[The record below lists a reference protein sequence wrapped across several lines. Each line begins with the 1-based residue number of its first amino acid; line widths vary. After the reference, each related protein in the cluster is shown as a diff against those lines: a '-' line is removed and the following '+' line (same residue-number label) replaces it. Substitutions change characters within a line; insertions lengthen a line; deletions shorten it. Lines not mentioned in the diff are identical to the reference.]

1 MKICC
6 FNDFRLGLID
16 GDTVLDVSA
25 ALSTLPPVGWPYPI
39 GDAVIANW
47 ATLHREIEALADTA
61 PRLNLSDV
69 RLRSPV
75 ANPSKI
81 IGIARNRKNLD
92 QENLGQD
99 NSFAKGRGDED
110 PMHMFIKAPSALV
123 GPADGVAL
131 RFTDRR
137 NDPEAELAIII
148 GKSGTDIAEENAL
161 DHVFG
166 YAIGLDMSLR
176 GSEPASARKSID
188 TYAVLGPWM
197 TTADEIADPDN
208 LATRL
213 WVDGEILQDANTN
226 LLAFGVRSIIANTS
240 AFYTLHP
247 GDIIMAGTAASFAPI
262 HPGSTMVAEFEG
274 LGRMDVA
281 VRAHGK

>member
-6 FNDFRLGLID
+6 FDDFRLGLID
-16 GDTVLDVSA
+16 NDTVIDVTA
-25 ALSTLPPVGWPYPI
+25 ALSALPPVGWPYPI
-39 GDAVIANW
+39 GDALVANW
-47 ATLHREIEALADTA
+47 SRLQPQISALADKA
-61 PRLNLSDV
+61 PRHDLAAI

-75 ANPSKI
+75 GNPSKI

-92 QENLGQD
+92 QENLGGE
-99 NSFAKGRGDED
+99 NSFAKGRGDAD

-123 GPADGVAL
+123 GPSDGVAL

-148 GKSGTDIAEENAL
+148 GRSGTDISEETAL

-176 GSEPASARKSID
+176 GPEPASARKSID
-188 TYAVLGPWM
+188 SYAVLGPWI
-197 TTADEIADPDN
+197 TTADEIDDADN
-208 LATRL
+208 IATRL
-213 WVDGEILQDANTN
+213 FVDDEILQDASTN
-226 LLAFGVRSIIANTS
+226 MLAFGVRSIIANTS
-240 AFYTLHP
+240 SFYTLHP

-262 HPGSTMVAEFEG
+262 HPGSTMVADFEG
-274 LGRMDVA
+274 LGRMEVT
-281 VRAHGK
+281 VRAHE